1 MNETQQMVI
10 DLLGEDKVRELQKKF
25 REGNKIEALQEAMSI
40 VLNTQAT
47 EPANLSRT
55 ETKNKARPTLS
66 EDTKQKI
73 ARVIAKAVEK
83 TNGPT
88 TEN

>member
-55 ETKNKARPTLS
+55 ETKTKTRPTLS

-73 ARVIAKAVEK
+73 ARVIARAVEK